1 MSYRRPT
8 AISQPKQSSAFV
20 FPVTAT
26 NPILTSG
33 RADHSLRKL
42 LYDFFTVG
50 ARLEDV
56 RRHLG
61 TKVDLTGPQYSLMMA
76 VAELQGS
83 DGVNVSRVA
92 DYLHVTGTFVTAES
106 GKLFKKGFLKKRP
119 DVVDKRF
126 SLLSIAPKGQAALNS
141 LFPLLQQI
149 NDIFFELDSR
159 GEFER
164 LCEVLEKLVG
174 NSQRALAL
182 IHATNQDPR
191 FTLSGNGIDISKRK

>member
-1 MSYRRPT
+1 MSQ
-8 AISQPKQSSAFV
+8 SKQSSGFV

-26 NPILTSG
+26 NPILPSG

-50 ARLEDV
+50 SRLEDV

-61 TKVDLTGPQYSLMMA
+61 NKVGLTGPQYSLMMA
-76 VAELQGS
+76 VAELQGN
-83 DGVNVSRVA
+83 DGVNVGRVA
-92 DYLHVTGTFVTAES
+92 EYLHVTGTFVTAES
-106 GKLFKKGFLKKRP
+106 GKLCEKGFLKKRP
-119 DVVDKRF
+119 DVTDKRF
-126 SLLSIAPKGQAALNS
+126 SLLSIAPKGQTALNS

-164 LCEVLEKLVG
+164 L
-174 NSQRALAL
+174 
-182 IHATNQDPR
+182 
-191 FTLSGNGIDISKRK
+191 